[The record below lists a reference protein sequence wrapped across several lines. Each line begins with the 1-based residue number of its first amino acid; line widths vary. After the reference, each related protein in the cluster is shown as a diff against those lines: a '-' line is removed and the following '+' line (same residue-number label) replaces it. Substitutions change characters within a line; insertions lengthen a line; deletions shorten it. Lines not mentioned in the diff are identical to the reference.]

1 MTKADDE
8 DEILRKINE
17 EQEWSE
23 IQSTFQDGS
32 SSQTDTLHKRPQAL
46 KILQQIEQSTRPKSG

>member
-1 MTKADDE
+1 MPVSTAKADDE

-32 SSQTDTLHKRPQAL
+32 SSQTGTLEKRPQAL
-46 KILQQIEQSTRPKSG
+46 RIL